1 MTRRTTPELR
11 NEAIKLRKQGLSYLD
26 IRKTVPLAKSTLSKL
41 LKNIKLSKKA
51 KNIIESRT
59 VGAQKLGAEARHDQ
73 RVKREEEIRKTA
85 ISQIT
90 SITKKELFLMGIMLY
105 WAEGSKAREGNI
117 SQQVAFDNS
126 DPRMCKFYLKWLRVA
141 LKIKD
146 EDIFFSVYIN
156 SIFKKRKKWVLGFW
170 SKNMGVS
177 LDRFNKISFTKTPFS
192 KNNRRDAR
200 SDYRGLLRIRVAK
213 STDLNRKI
221 AGWIEGI
228 GGASGVAS
236 KNGV

>member
-1 MTRRTTPELR
+1 
-11 NEAIKLRKQGLSYLD
+11 
-26 IRKTVPLAKSTLSKL
+26 
-41 LKNIKLSKKA
+41 
-51 KNIIESRT
+51 
-59 VGAQKLGAEARHDQ
+59 
-73 RVKREEEIRKTA
+73 
-85 ISQIT
+85 
-90 SITKKELFLMGIMLY
+90 
-105 WAEGSKAREGNI
+105 
-117 SQQVAFDNS
+117 
-126 DPRMCKFYLKWLRVA
+126 
-141 LKIKD
+141 
-146 EDIFFSVYIN
+146 
-156 SIFKKRKKWVLGFW
+156 
-170 SKNMGVS
+170 MGVS